1 MCGMMGIMTGAREFF
16 ADDFIKDSFTTSMLR
31 GVDSSGIAMID
42 PDTQRSLVH
51 KLPIAGN
58 FFVEDKVAAE
68 IIKAAGAARSLTMCH
83 VRAATVGKVTVSNAH
98 PFEINT
104 GDKKQLM
111 EEVWSGLFTNLKE
124 ELNKSDKAT
133 EALVEIHKDYK
144 NSVKNYLE
152 AKLEADY
159 WFSVKESFDKKA
171 HFVKEL
177 GEFFIAGILNK
188 MEVKAPTSVIAEA
201 DYEERR
207 KKIRSKK

>member
-1 MCGMMGIMTGAREFF
+1 MTLDEARKYLLVDTSDLTRECTIY
-16 ADDFIKDSFTTSMLR
+16 ADIY
-31 GVDSSGIAMID
+31 
-42 PDTQRSLVH
+42 
-51 KLPIAGN
+51 
-58 FFVEDKVAAE
+58 DKIGKNYFEAV
-68 IIKAAGAARSLTMCH
+68 S
-83 VRAATVGKVTVSNAH
+83 VRDA
-98 PFEINT
+98 
-104 GDKKQLM
+104 KKQLM

-188 MEVKAPTSVIAEA
+188 MEVKAPTSAIAEA

-207 KKIRSKK
+207 RKIRSKN

>member
-1 MCGMMGIMTGAREFF
+1 MTLDEARKYLLVDTSYLTRECTIY
-16 ADDFIKDSFTTSMLR
+16 ADIY
-31 GVDSSGIAMID
+31 
-42 PDTQRSLVH
+42 
-51 KLPIAGN
+51 
-58 FFVEDKVAAE
+58 DK
-68 IIKAAGAARSLTMCH
+68 I
-83 VRAATVGKVTVSNAH
+83 GKNYFEAVSIRDA
-98 PFEINT
+98 
-104 GDKKQLM
+104 KKQLM
-111 EEVWSGLFTNLKE
+111 EEVWSSLFTNLKE